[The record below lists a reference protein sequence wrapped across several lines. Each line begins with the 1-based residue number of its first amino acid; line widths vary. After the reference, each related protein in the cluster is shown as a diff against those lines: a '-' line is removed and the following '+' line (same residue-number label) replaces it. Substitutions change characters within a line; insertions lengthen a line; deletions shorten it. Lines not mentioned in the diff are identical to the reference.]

1 MNIMKI
7 AEPSKLNQQGSETRN
22 TTQKNKHNTPAET
35 TNGRH
40 RESENKNNSRDM

>member
-1 MNIMKI
+1 MNHNII
-7 AEPSKLNQQGSETRN
+7 TTAQPTGLETRN
-22 TTQKNKHNTPAET
+22 TIHQNKHNTPAET